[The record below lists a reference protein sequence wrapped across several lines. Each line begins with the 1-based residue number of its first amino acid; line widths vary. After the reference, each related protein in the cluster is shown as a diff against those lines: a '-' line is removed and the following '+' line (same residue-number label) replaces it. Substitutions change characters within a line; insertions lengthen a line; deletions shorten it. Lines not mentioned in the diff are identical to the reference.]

1 MKLSGIQL
9 SGPLGEAL
17 RANRTGRLSRFITG
31 PDSPAI
37 ALFAPAHRDH
47 NEAGDWYGEH
57 AGKWLVAAARAAARD
72 GDAALAERVVAV
84 ADRLVSLQ
92 QPDGYLGTYAP
103 SRRFMVPQPPK
114 PESWNG
120 EPALRTWDVWIH
132 SYLLLGLLEVHRL
145 FGHARHLEAAC
156 RIGDLC
162 WRTFGEQ
169 GIDITTTGNHH
180 GLSATVLLAP
190 AVMLYEATGEA
201 RYLALAERILEQAD
215 AEPRLALLQRMLA
228 GADPSEIATGK
239 AYQLCWNLVGLAR
252 LYRATGREPLL
263 RAVLA
268 QWRAIRD
275 HHTGLGGGPFGGVGH
290 RSREVFNPPFVFD
303 PTAYVETCS
312 TLAWIQLNRVLLEI
326 TGDPGHAEEIE
337 RAAWNDLLGAQAPD
351 GENWCYYSFANGRRI
366 HTNYWRCCK
375 SSGAMALE
383 ELALV
388 AYTCDAQGVAVNLPG
403 PGTATLALPDG
414 GTVELRQR
422 TGYPFDGGVVIEVS
436 PSRPARFRLRVR
448 IPAWAGGAR
457 VTVDG
462 AAVPAEPGRYAD
474 IEREW
479 RPGDRVLLQLPMRP
493 RVHRRAY
500 RNVQESFAPD
510 GSPVRQQVLEYEWA
524 AITRGPLVY
533 ATGLIDG
540 YKTSEVVRLPEQDAE
555 SAIGELRDG
564 DGPVRLRLCL
574 PDRAPIDFEP
584 YYAVGGRRDRI
595 WRLTWLGLPP
605 SPHGHGECD
614 CGEI

>member
-180 GLSATVLLAP
+180 GLSATVLLDP

-201 RYLALAERILEQAD
+201 RYLVLAERILEQAD

-337 RAAWNDLLGAQAPD
+337 RAAWNDL
-351 GENWCYYSFANGRRI
+351 RR
-366 HTNYWRCCK
+366 R
-375 SSGAMALE
+375 
-383 ELALV
+383 
-388 AYTCDAQGVAVNLPG
+388 P
-403 PGTATLALPDG
+403 TA
-414 GTVELRQR
+414 R
-422 TGYPFDGGVVIEVS
+422 TGATTRS
-436 PSRPARFRLRVR
+436 PTAAASTPTTGAAASRAAPWRWRSWRWWH
-448 IPAWAGGAR
+448 IPA
-457 VTVDG
+457 T
-462 AAVPAEPGRYAD
+462 
-474 IEREW
+474 
-479 RPGDRVLLQLPMRP
+479 
-493 RVHRRAY
+493 RRA
-500 RNVQESFAPD
+500 
-510 GSPVRQQVLEYEWA
+510 
-524 AITRGPLVY
+524 
-533 ATGLIDG
+533 
-540 YKTSEVVRLPEQDAE
+540 
-555 SAIGELRDG
+555 
-564 DGPVRLRLCL
+564 
-574 PDRAPIDFEP
+574 
-584 YYAVGGRRDRI
+584 
-595 WRLTWLGLPP
+595 WR
-605 SPHGHGECD
+605 
-614 CGEI
+614 